1 MKKIF
6 IVLFLVAL
14 SSWSHAQ
21 LDRSQRPQPG
31 PAPEIKLSDPA
42 TFELANGLKVFVV
55 QNSKLPSISV
65 SLVLNNDPIMEGN
78 AVGFVDMT
86 GELIRSGTK
95 TKQKAEIDAFIDQI
109 GASVSTSSSGFY
121 ASSLS
126 KYKNELFSIL
136 SELVLETEFRQEE
149 LDRLKKQTISGL
161 QTEKDDANAIA
172 GNVRKALV
180 YGKNHPYGQITTE
193 KTVENITLDLC
204 RNYFNR
210 YYRPN
215 VGYLALVGDITVE
228 EARKL
233 VERAFGAWQ
242 KAEVPKH
249 QYVTP
254 APPARTKVVVVDRP
268 VAVQTVI
275 NIAYPVQLKPGASDA
290 IAASVMNTLLG
301 GGDAR
306 LFNNLREKYGFTYGA
321 YSSLSRNNLVGQFN
335 AFAQVRTAVTDSSVM
350 QFLYELNRLRDS
362 IAPAKEVQGILSYL
376 NGSFAIGLQ
385 NPQTIASYAIDI
397 ERYGMSKDYYRNY
410 LKNLAAIT
418 PADVQVAAQKYVQPG
433 QAYIICVGNA
443 KAIAESLGKYAASGK
458 VEMVDMYGN
467 EVKAPSKP
475 LPVGLTSQKVVDNYI
490 KAVGGMKAWDK
501 VKNID
506 ISMSAS
512 MQNMTLAM
520 QVRKMRPNLFESK
533 MTLNGAMVIQQVKF
547 DGEKAFESGMQA
559 PGNKAVDGERL
570 AQLKEGAAMLP
581 EALYGSA
588 GYQMNLLG
596 IEMVNEKETYAIEV
610 TFPSG
615 SKQTEYYDIAS
626 GLKVRE
632 VRIEDGPE
640 GAVAQTS
647 DLADYRE
654 VKGKV
659 LIPHKTTIQ
668 FGPRSL
674 SMELKSITING
685 KMKAAEF
692 KP

>member
-1 MKKIF
+1 MKKTF
-6 IVLFLVAL
+6 LVLFLVAL
-14 SSWSHAQ
+14 SVWSHAQ
-21 LDRSQRPQPG
+21 FDRSKRPLPG

-55 QNSKLPSISV
+55 QNNKLPSIAV

-78 AVGFVDMT
+78 AVGYVDMT
-86 GELIRSGTK
+86 GELIRTGTK
-95 TKQKAEIDAFIDQI
+95 NKQKAEIDAYIDQI
-109 GASVSTSSSGFY
+109 GASVSTSASGFY

-193 KTVENITLDLC
+193 KTVENISLELC
-204 RNYFNR
+204 RNYFKT

-215 VGYLALVGDITVE
+215 VGYLALVGDINVE
-228 EARKL
+228 DARKL
-233 VERAFGAWQ
+233 VEKAFGAWQ

-249 QYVTP
+249 QYLTP
-254 APPARTKVVVVDRP
+254 APPAKTRVVVVDRP

-306 LFNNLREKYGFTYGA
+306 LFNNLRERYGFTYGA
-321 YSSLSRNNLVGQFN
+321 YSNLSRNNLVGQFN
-335 AFAQVRTAVTDSSVM
+335 AYAQVRTAVTDSSVM
-350 QFLYELNRLRDS
+350 QFLYELNRVRDS

-385 NPQTIASYAIDI
+385 SPQTIASYAIDI
-397 ERYGMSKDYYRNY
+397 ERYGMPKDYYRNY
-410 LKNLAAIT
+410 LKTLAGIT
-418 PADVQVAAQKYVQPG
+418 PADVQAAAQKYIQPG

-443 KAIAESLGKYAASGK
+443 KSISESLAKYAASGK

-475 LPVGLTSQKVVDNYI
+475 LPAGLTAQKVIDNYI
-490 KAVGGMKAWDK
+490 VATGGVKAWNK

-506 ISMSAS
+506 ITMSAS

-520 QVRKMRPNLFESK
+520 QMRKMRPNLMETK

-547 DGEKAFESGMQA
+547 DGEKAIESGMQA
-559 PGNKAVDGERL
+559 PGNKEVDGARL
-570 AQLKEGAAMLP
+570 AELKESAAMLP
-581 EALYGSA
+581 EALYNTA
-588 GYQMNLLG
+588 GYQLNLLG
-596 IEMVNEKETYAIEV
+596 IEMVNDVETYAVEV

-615 SKQTEYYDIAS
+615 SKQTEYYDVAS
-626 GLKVRE
+626 GFKVRE
-632 VRIEDGPE
+632 VSVEDSPE
-640 GAVAQTS
+640 GSVVQTS
-647 DLADYRE
+647 DLADYRK
-654 VKGKV
+654 VKGDV

-674 SMELKSITING
+674 TMEVKTVTVNG

>member
-1 MKKIF
+1 MKKIL
-6 IVLFLVAL
+6 LFLCLVAL
-14 SSWSHAQ
+14 STWSHAQ
-21 LDRSQRPQPG
+21 LDRSKRPLPG

-42 TFELANGLKVFVV
+42 AFELSNGLKVFVV
-55 QNSKLPSISV
+55 QNNKLPRISV
-65 SLVLNNDPIMEGN
+65 SLVLNNDPITEGN

-86 GELIRSGTK
+86 GELIRTGTK
-95 TKQKAEIDAFIDQI
+95 NKQKAEIDAYIDQI
-109 GASVSTSSSGFY
+109 GASVSTSASGFY

-204 RNYFNR
+204 RNYFTT
-210 YYRPN
+210 YFRPN

-233 VERAFGAWQ
+233 AEKAFGTWE
-242 KAEVPKH
+242 KADVPKH
-249 QYVTP
+249 QYATP
-254 APPARTKVVVVDRP
+254 APPARTRVVVVDRP

-275 NIAYPVQLKPGASDA
+275 NIAHPVQLKPGASDA

-321 YSSLSRNNLVGQFN
+321 YSSLNRNILVGQFN
-335 AFAQVRTAVTDSSVM
+335 AYAQVRTAVTDSSVM

-397 ERYGMSKDYYRNY
+397 ERYGMPKDYYRNY
-410 LKNLAAIT
+410 LKTLAGIT
-418 PADVQVAAQKYVQPG
+418 PSDVQAAAQKYVQPG

-467 EVKAPSKP
+467 EVKVPSKP
-475 LPVGLTSQKVVDNYI
+475 LPAGLTAQKVVDSYI
-490 KAVGGMKAWDK
+490 NAVGGLKAWNK
-501 VKNID
+501 VKSID

-520 QVRKMRPNLFESK
+520 QVRKMRPNFFESK

-559 PGNKAVDGERL
+559 PGNKEVSGERL
-570 AQLKEGAAMLP
+570 AQLKEGADMLP
-581 EALYGSA
+581 EANYSSA

-596 IEMVNEKETYAIEV
+596 IEMVNDKEAYAVEV

-615 SKQTEYYDIAS
+615 GKQTEYYDIAS

-632 VRIEDGPE
+632 VRIEEGPE

-654 VKGKV
+654 VKGKILV
-659 LIPHKTTIQ
+659 PHKTTIQ

-674 SMELKSITING
+674 SMELKNIVVNG

>member
-6 IVLFLVAL
+6 VFLLLLAL
-14 SSWSHAQ
+14 SPWSNAQ
-21 LDRSQRPQPG
+21 FDRSKRPQPG
-31 PAPEIKLSDPA
+31 PAPEIKLSDPV
-42 TFELANGLKVFVV
+42 TFELPNGLKVFVV
-55 QNSKLPSISV
+55 QNSKLPSIAV
-65 SLVLNNDPIMEGN
+65 SLVLNNDPVMEGD
-78 AVGFVDMT
+78 AVGYVDMT
-86 GELIRSGTK
+86 GELIRTGTK
-95 TKQKAEIDAFIDQI
+95 TKQKAEIDAYIDQI
-109 GASVSTSSSGFY
+109 GASVSTSASGFY

-136 SELVLETEFRQEE
+136 SEMVLESEFRQEE

-172 GNVRKALV
+172 GNVRKALL

-193 KTVENITLDLC
+193 KSVEKITLERC
-204 RNYFNR
+204 QSHFRTYF
-210 YYRPN
+210 RPN
-215 VGYLALVGDITVE
+215 VGYLALVGDITVD

-233 VERAFGAWQ
+233 VEKSFGAWER
-242 KAEVPKH
+242 ADVPKH
-249 QYVTP
+249 QYLTP
-254 APPARTKVVVVDRP
+254 APPARTRVIVVDRP

-275 NIAYPVQLKPGASDA
+275 NIAHPVQLKPGASDA

-306 LFNNLREKYGFTYGA
+306 LFNNLRETYGFTYGA
-321 YSSLSRNNLVGQFN
+321 YSSLSRNILVGQFN
-335 AFAQVRTAVTDSSVM
+335 AYAQVRTAVTDSSVM
-350 QFLYELNRLRDS
+350 QFLYELNRVRDS

-397 ERYGMSKDYYRNY
+397 ERYGMPKDYYRNY
-410 LKNLAAIT
+410 LKTLASIT
-418 PADVQVAAQKYVQPG
+418 PADVQAAAQKYVQPG

-458 VEMVDMYGN
+458 VEMLDMYGN
-467 EVKAPSKP
+467 EMKAPSKP
-475 LPVGLTSQKVVDNYI
+475 LPAGLTAQKVVDNYI
-490 KAVGGMKAWDK
+490 NAVGGLKAWNK

-520 QVRKMRPNLFESK
+520 QVRKMRPNFFESK

-547 DGEKAFESGMQA
+547 DGQKAFESGMQA
-559 PGNKAVDGERL
+559 PGSKEVTGERL
-570 AQLKEGAAMLP
+570 AQLQESAAMLP
-581 EALYGSA
+581 EALYSTT
-588 GYQMNLLG
+588 GYQMNLQG
-596 IEMVNEKETYAIEV
+596 IEMVNDKEAYAVEV

-615 SKQTEYYDIAS
+615 GKQTEYYDTAS

-632 VRIEDGPE
+632 VRVEEGPE
-640 GAVAQTS
+640 GAVAQSS
-647 DLADYRE
+647 DLADYRK
-654 VKGKV
+654 VKGNILV
-659 LIPHKTTIQ
+659 PHKTTIQ

-674 SMELKSITING
+674 TMELKNITVNG
-685 KMKAAEF
+685 KMKADEF

>member
-6 IVLFLVAL
+6 LVLFLVAL
-14 SSWSHAQ
+14 SAWSHAQ
-21 LDRSQRPQPG
+21 LDRSKRPLPG

-55 QNSKLPSISV
+55 QNNKLPSIAV

-86 GELIRSGTK
+86 GELIRTGTK
-95 TKQKAEIDAFIDQI
+95 NKQKAEIDAYIDQI
-109 GASVSTSSSGFY
+109 GASVSTSASGFY

-126 KYKNELFSIL
+126 KYKNELFGIL

-193 KTVENITLDLC
+193 KTVENITLELC
-204 RNYFNR
+204 RNYFKT

-228 EARKL
+228 DARKL
-233 VERAFGAWQ
+233 VEKAFGAWQ
-242 KAEVPKH
+242 KAEVPKQ
-249 QYVTP
+249 QYLTP
-254 APPARTKVVVVDRP
+254 APPARTRVVVVDRP

-275 NIAYPVQLKPGASDA
+275 NIAYPVQLKPGATDA

-321 YSSLSRNNLVGQFN
+321 YSNLSRNNLVGQFN
-335 AFAQVRTAVTDSSVM
+335 AYAQVRTAVTDSSVM
-350 QFLYELNRLRDS
+350 QFLYELNRVRDS

-385 NPQTIASYAIDI
+385 SPQTIASYAIDI
-397 ERYGMSKDYYRNY
+397 ERYGMPKDYYRNY
-410 LKNLAAIT
+410 LKTLAGIT
-418 PADVQVAAQKYVQPG
+418 PADVQAAAQKYVQPG

-443 KAIAESLGKYAASGK
+443 KSIAESLAKYAASGK
-458 VEMVDMYGN
+458 VEMLDMYGN

-475 LPVGLTSQKVVDNYI
+475 LPAGLTAQKVIDNYI
-490 KAVGGMKAWDK
+490 VATGGIKAWNK

-506 ISMSAS
+506 ITMSAS

-520 QVRKMRPNLFESK
+520 QVRKMRPNMFESK

-559 PGNKAVDGERL
+559 PGNKEVDGARL
-570 AQLKEGAAMLP
+570 AELKEGADLLP
-581 EALYGSA
+581 EANYNTP
-588 GYQMNLLG
+588 GYQLNLLG
-596 IEMVNEKETYAIEV
+596 IEMVNDIETYAIEV

-615 SKQTEYYDIAS
+615 SKQTEYYDVAS
-626 GLKVRE
+626 GFKVRE
-632 VRIEDGPE
+632 MSVEDSPE
-640 GAVAQTS
+640 GSVVQTS
-647 DLADYRE
+647 DLADYRK
-654 VKGKV
+654 VKGNV
-659 LIPHKTTIQ
+659 LVPHKATIQ

-674 SMELKSITING
+674 TMEIKSIIVNG